1 MESDRKAKALA
12 GGHVQ
17 AIAKEY
23 MVSHD
28 DFYSL
33 IIVVPEEVESHE
45 CLNLLNYFGFPI
57 NVEEDN
63 VCKRFVAREMGFAR
77 EDPYPCLLIES
88 AQDNMPSAELTSSHQ
103 ILTFLRSEGFLA
115 DHKSHSA
122 KERQALHDFIERDV
136 APLMHEILR
145 PLKVKL

>member
-1 MESDRKAKALA
+1 VEA
-12 GGHVQ
+12 GGHVG
-17 AIAKEY
+17 AIAKEFK
-23 MVSHD
+23 VSHD

-33 IIVVPEEVESHE
+33 LIVVPEEVESHE
-45 CLNLLNYFGFPI
+45 CLNILNFFGFPV

-63 VCKRFVAREMGFAR
+63 ICKRFVAREMGFAR

-88 AQDNMPSAELTSSHQ
+88 AQDSMPSAELTSAYQ

-122 KERQALHDFIERDV
+122 KERQTYNDLIESEV
-136 APLMHEILR
+136 TPLMHEILR
-145 PLKVKL
+145 PFKTKL